1 MLLLTTLLFA
11 AAATAGASSLS
22 PESCSDPTS
31 CSKAI
36 LDGTTEE
43 RLLTTNATVA
53 ERQQAIAAAVRVMLA
68 AIGEDPGREGLL
80 KTPARVAKALLDNTQ
95 GYEHRGKSVDDLVN
109 GAKFNVSHTGE
120 MVIVKDISVFSMC
133 EHHML
138 PFFGIAHIGYVPNG
152 TVIGLSKLA
161 RIAHHY
167 ARRLQVWLSLCGNTR
182 RLQKNRLKS
191 RT

>member
-11 AAATAGASSLS
+11 AAAAAGASSLS
-22 PESCSDPTS
+22 PESCSDHTS

-95 GYEHRGKSVDDLVN
+95 GYEHRGTSVDDLVN
-109 GAKFNVSHTGE
+109 GAKFNVSHYGE

-167 ARRLQVWLSLCGNTR
+167 ARRLQVRLSLDAVIDYR
-182 RLQKNRLKS
+182 RID
-191 RT
+191 